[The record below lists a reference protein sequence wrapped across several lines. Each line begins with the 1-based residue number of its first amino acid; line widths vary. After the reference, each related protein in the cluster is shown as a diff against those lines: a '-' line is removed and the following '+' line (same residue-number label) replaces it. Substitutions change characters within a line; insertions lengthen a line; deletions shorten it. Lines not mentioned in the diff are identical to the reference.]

1 MKKAGGGGGGGWWV
15 VSGEWFHFASLPLPY
30 RIFGINPNGWKREKR
45 QKRHVFGWM
54 ICSVPWVGFIA
65 VSVNG

>member
-1 MKKAGGGGGGGWWV
+1 MKKAGVVVGGGGGWWV
-15 VSGEWFHFASLPLPY
+15 VDGFIFASLPLPY

-45 QKRHVFGWM
+45 QKRRVLVGWF
-54 ICSVPWVGFIA
+54 CSVPRVGFIA